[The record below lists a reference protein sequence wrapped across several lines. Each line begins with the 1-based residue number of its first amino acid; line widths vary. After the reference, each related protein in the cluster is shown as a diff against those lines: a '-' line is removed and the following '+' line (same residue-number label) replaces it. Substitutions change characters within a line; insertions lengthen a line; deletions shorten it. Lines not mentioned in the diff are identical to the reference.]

1 MKRFLCQLLLTALF
15 LRAPFVVGASSD
27 PSSPSSGGVFVPD
40 AWVPPEVIADLRAK
54 AEKGDAEAQYNLAT
68 YYANDGSRA
77 DGLATAMAW
86 YRKAADQA
94 DPFAQFAL
102 GVMYRRGLG
111 VPEDADTGAI
121 WLSKAMNTVA
131 SFAKSIIG
139 LKKSGYLHGGIFAA

>member
-1 MKRFLCQLLLTALF
+1 MRPSASTGQQSDAPTRFEEF
-15 LRAPFVVGASSD
+15 K
-27 PSSPSSGGVFVPD
+27 
-40 AWVPPEVIADLRAK
+40 IK

-131 SFAKSIIG
+131 SFPKSNLAWANNEGRVVPSFVTSFIDEMRD
-139 LKKSGYLHGGIFAA
+139 KANDVA